1 MVGRYV
7 KMAARPGQGHVLA
20 QLMLEVARSLH
31 GTDGCILY
39 AINRTDLA
47 TDDEPET
54 IWVTELWRDQE
65 AIDASLA
72 ALQTDA
78 GKARLGE
85 VMALLQGPPERIDL
99 QPLGGVG
106 LPDS

>member
-7 KMAARPGQGHVLA
+7 KMTARAGQGDVLA
-20 QLMLEVARSLH
+20 HMMLEVARSLH

-39 AINRTDLA
+39 AVNRVA
-47 TDDEPET
+47 GGDDPEA

-65 AIDASLA
+65 AVDASLA
-72 ALQTDA
+72 VLQTDA
-78 GKARLGE
+78 GRTRLGE
-85 VMALLQGPPERIDL
+85 VMALLEGPPERIDL

-106 LPDS
+106 VPES

>member
-7 KMAARPGQGHVLA
+7 KMTARPGQGAVLA
-20 QLMLEVARSLH
+20 ALMLEVARSLH

-39 AINRTDLA
+39 AINRTDIA
-47 TDDEPET
+47 DDPEA

-65 AIDASLA
+65 AVDASLA
-72 ALQTDA
+72 VLQTDA
-78 GKARLGE
+78 GQARLGE
-85 VMALLQGPPERIDL
+85 VMALLEGPPERIDL

-106 LPDS
+106 LPEL